1 MNLLINGRE
10 AMPKGGTLTLT
21 TRVTPQGNVE
31 LDVTDSGSGI
41 APDHLSRIFE
51 PFFTTKEYG
60 TGLGLTN
67 VKRLVEDNGGTLAV
81 TSQAG
86 KGTSCTMHFRRAGAG

>member
-1 MNLLINGRE
+1 
-10 AMPKGGTLTLT
+10 MPKGGTLTLT
-21 TRVTPQGNVE
+21 TRVTPQGDVE
-31 LDVTDSGSGI
+31 LDVTDSGIGI

-67 VKRLVEDNGGTLAV
+67 VKRLVEENGGTLTV
-81 TSQAG
+81 KSQLET
-86 KGTSCTMHFRRAGAG
+86 GTSFTLRFGPAG

>member
-51 PFFTTKEYG
+51 PFFYHEG
-60 TGLGLTN
+60 IRDRPRSN
-67 VKRLVEDNGGTLAV
+67 KR
-81 TSQAG
+81 QAAG
-86 KGTSCTMHFRRAGAG
+86 RR

>member
-1 MNLLINGRE
+1 VDME
-10 AMPKGGTLTLT
+10 
-21 TRVTPQGNVE
+21 
-31 LDVTDSGSGI
+31 VTDSGSGI

-67 VKRLVEDNGGTLAV
+67 VKRLVEDNGGSLAV
-81 TSQAG
+81 TSTPG
-86 KGTSCTMHFRRAGAG
+86 EGTSCTLRFRPAAAG

>member
-1 MNLLINGRE
+1 MG
-10 AMPKGGTLTLT
+10 A
-21 TRVTPQGNVE
+21 QGEVDIE
-31 LDVTDSGSGI
+31 VTDSGSGI

-67 VKRLVEDNGGTLAV
+67 VKRLVEDNGGTLTV
-81 TSQAG
+81 MSRTRE
-86 KGTSCTMHFRRAGAG
+86 GTTFTRRLRS